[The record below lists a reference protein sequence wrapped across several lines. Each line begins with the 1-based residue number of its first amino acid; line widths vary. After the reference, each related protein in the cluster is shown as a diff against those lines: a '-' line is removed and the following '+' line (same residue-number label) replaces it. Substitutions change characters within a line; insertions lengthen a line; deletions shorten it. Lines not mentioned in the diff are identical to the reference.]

1 MIDPLVDALGRS
13 TLGRAELGMAISQA
27 VGQVVADK
35 LEVVAEKLEVV
46 AEKAEMEKE
55 LRVEKAEMEKELR
68 VEKAEMEK
76 ELRVEKAEM
85 EKKKLEVVAEKAE
98 MEKELLLEVS
108 GLRGAVKDKETVI
121 LRLHGKLSLRGAI
134 GAWVPLSVDA
144 VA

>member
-1 MIDPLVDALGRS
+1 MQAVIDPLVDALGRS

-46 AEKAEMEKE
+46 A
-55 LRVEKAEMEKELR
+55 EKAEMEKELR